1 MKMETRAHT
10 RSKSILEEV
19 TYKQVAGK
27 RVDWLNMYGPCP
39 HVHILQFYLDTNP
52 YPDIIC
58 VRLCLQLL
66 SQCQKCTTMTCIVPF
81 GDNCKAICCG
91 LNILKKDINRFYRRY
106 V

>member
-1 MKMETRAHT
+1 LKMETRAHT

-58 VRLCLQLL
+58 VRLCL
-66 SQCQKCTTMTCIVPF
+66 
-81 GDNCKAICCG
+81 
-91 LNILKKDINRFYRRY
+91 
-106 V
+106 